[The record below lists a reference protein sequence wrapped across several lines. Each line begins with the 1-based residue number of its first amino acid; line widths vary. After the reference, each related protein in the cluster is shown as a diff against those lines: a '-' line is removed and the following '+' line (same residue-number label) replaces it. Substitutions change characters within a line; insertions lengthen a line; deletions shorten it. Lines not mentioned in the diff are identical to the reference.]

1 MIGTLSLYDFKIVMI
16 AGGADKKVPFDE
28 LGKVICDKVKTLVLL
43 APENRLRAL
52 KRRPRGRLKLRCAAP
67 KTTRTARR

>member
-1 MIGTLSLYDFKIVMI
+1 MCIRDSFKIVMI

-43 APENRLRAL
+43 APEKPVSYTHL
-52 KRRPRGRLKLRCAAP
+52 KIRIR
-67 KTTRTARR
+67 